1 MEKIEH
7 CFSMVSLFWLDHGF
21 LAHLVFQK
29 DIGTHFFNVGLIYLT
44 FGVLPHFGV
53 SKGKNVWMLHL
64 LGLVCSILGFFFWRN
79 NIWKTIF
86 STTLKQN
93 NFLGNQLL
101 FGQFVC
107 QNLPYPFSWHSA
119 CIPFCLM
126 ARFCPQQKLCQ
137 SNWNP
142 QISPLVTEYPAK
154 NSKVSP
160 WNKNHREKKQKSFF
174 STWYGPVLPLIPL
187 RPDTPLIRLWNGSDT
202 PPFCPWYVY
211 FFLVFGYFIFF
222 GELVRWKKWKH

>member
-1 MEKIEH
+1 MFCPI
-7 CFSMVSLFWLDHGF
+7 LGF
-21 LAHLVFQK
+21 QR
-29 DIGTHFFNVGLIYLT
+29 
-44 FGVLPHFGV
+44 
-53 SKGKNVWMLHL
+53 GKNVWMLHL